1 MIRGIVTAE
10 HEAVIRLVVH
20 GPKGRLRRIEA
31 VVDTGFN
38 GHLSLPAAL
47 IKKLGLPWRRRA
59 IAELADGSQTIVD
72 IYRGVVVWNG
82 RRRRIPID
90 EAETAP
96 LVGMALLAGSELN
109 IEVWPAGGVTVL
121 RRTRR

>member
-1 MIRGIVTAE
+1 MIQGTVNDE
-10 HEAVIRLVVH
+10 HEAVIRLVVI
-20 GPKGRLRRIEA
+20 GPKGQRRRIEA

-38 GHLSLPAAL
+38 GHLSLPASL
-47 IKKLGLPWRRRA
+47 IKKLSLPWRRRA

-96 LVGMALLAGSELN
+96 LVGMALLAGSELK
-109 IEVWPAGGVTVL
+109 IQVWPAGNVSIQ
-121 RRTRR
+121 RRTR

>member
-1 MIRGIVTAE
+1 MIQGTVNDE
-10 HEAVIRLVVH
+10 HEAVIRLVVI
-20 GPKGRLRRIEA
+20 GPKGQRRRIEA

-38 GHLSLPAAL
+38 GHLSLPASL

-96 LVGMALLAGSELN
+96 LVGMALLAGSELK
-109 IEVWPAGGVTVL
+109 IQVWPAGNVSIQ
-121 RRTRR
+121 RRTR